1 MKSNSLITDLKYQ
14 LLKPKLKCLVL
25 NYHGIIEQNTAGHLE
40 RNFYLLK
47 SFKEQVKLFHKRYNM
62 ISVQELYYSLFNG
75 HKITSSV
82 VFTFDDGY
90 QNNQVDTQIISSINP
105 YSNKIGFSVLIID
118 WFISELK
125 IELESVANNVIYGIR
140 ICAFNKDILKKDSKD
155 FIDGNSLI
163 DSINGNFMLGKSVLK
178 NII

>member
-1 MKSNSLITDLKYQ
+1 
-14 LLKPKLKCLVL
+14 
-25 NYHGIIEQNTAGHLE
+25 
-40 RNFYLLK
+40 
-47 SFKEQVKLFHKRYNM
+47 M

-90 QNNQVDTQIISSINP
+90 QNNLVDTQIISSINP

-140 ICAFNKDILKKDSKD
+140 ICAFNKDILKKDLKD